1 MPTGERPAAGCT
13 PADGGDGTVGLADRT
28 GGGAPAANQTKGEPL
43 PPAPGHT
50 FPDDA
55 LGPVSGLDPDEM
67 RLGAADP
74 QAPSHPAGGRRPDH
88 ESSFVE
94 VAVQDGSAQRTP
106 GSQGSPEEPLGTD
119 HDGAAQRTRGAQGSP
134 EEPPGTD
141 HDGSATRMTTGLI
154 DTSTPSTSAGDARGV
169 PVTSKDAAAGHH
181 RDGFQRAWRLDA
193 AGVSRSI
200 CGQLLTVHRSSPS
213 SS

>member
-1 MPTGERPAAGCT
+1 MPTGERPSAGCT
-13 PADGGDGTVGLADRT
+13 PADEGDGTVGLADRT

-43 PPAPGHT
+43 PPAPGYT
-50 FPDDA
+50 FQDDA

-67 RLGAADP
+67 RIGAADP

-88 ESSFVE
+88 VSSFVE
-94 VAVQDGSAQRTP
+94 VAVQNGTAQRAR
-106 GSQGSPEEPLGTD
+106 GSQGSPEEPFGTH
-119 HDGAAQRTRGAQGSP
+119 HDCSAA
-134 EEPPGTD
+134 
-141 HDGSATRMTTGLI
+141 RMTTGLI

-169 PVTSKDAAAGHH
+169 TGYLEGRRSGHH
-181 RDGFQRAWRLDA
+181 RDGFQRAWRPDA